1 MNLILA
7 IALIVA
13 ALILGVV
20 IGAPKKKQNDNS
32 FSKVDNNGPQA
43 TLSEADNKISKL
55 TLEKQELLSKIAKL
69 EQNDASKVSDIQ
81 KKYESLLSEAKSKCD
96 QLDKQLKD
104 ALNGKVDN
112 SLKSQ
117 LAEVEKL
124 KKQISDLE
132 DEIEDKEDDL
142 SSLKKKMRSKD
153 EELTNVQNS
162 LQKEQKNSQKLQ
174 GELDSTKQTL
184 KETREELDLK
194 VSSLMFI
201 QEILSAPETSTEDV
215 QKLYRDI
222 NNFESFVK
230 GQFMSLNA
238 HLYESGYLSWNDK
251 GGKAGFADKKA
262 YFVNQFDQWA
272 ATRRKSWLDG
282 KTTIALVGEFSA
294 GKTSIV
300 NRILSQDN
308 PNIPKLPVSAKATT
322 AIPTYIA
329 GGQAVSY
336 NFISGDGKSKKIL
349 EETFK
354 KVSKE
359 VLGQVKGVSALI
371 KYFVMTYKNPNLN
384 GLSIL
389 DTPGFNSNDKE
400 DADRTIDVINECDA
414 LFWVFDVNAGT
425 VNRSSLNLIKDKLN
439 KPLYVVINKC
449 DTKAD
454 SEVQKVENLIKKT
467 FSDAGM
473 QVMQYIRFSQ
483 NAPLDQIMNPIKSV
497 KRNDARDTFV
507 GDVGGDL
514 EQVKSIMDNNVK
526 EANKRYTSA
535 QRKGDNITDKFIG
548 SMQALQGDCNS
559 AYSIPRWVEHFFRSD
574 RYEMD
579 ASEGNRLKA
588 LLEQIAGD
596 RVRDL
601 AEKFDERVD
610 QAAEIQQAYSDLCDF
625 KAAFQKTDE
634 CYSEYKRIAKQLN

>member
-1 MNLILA
+1 MNLTLA
-7 IALIVA
+7 IALIA
-13 ALILGVV
+13 SALILGII
-20 IGAPKKKQNDNS
+20 IGMPKQKQKDNTHAQTDS
-32 FSKVDNNGPQA
+32 NISKTVF
-43 TLSEADNKISKL
+43 SEADSKISKL
-55 TLEKQELLSKIAKL
+55 TFENQELLSKIAKL
-69 EQNDASKVSDIQ
+69 EQDDASKVIDIQ
-81 KKYESLLSEAKSKCD
+81 KKYESLLSEAKSKSE

-104 ALNGKVDN
+104 SLNGKVDD
-112 SLKSQ
+112 SLISQ
-117 LAEVEKL
+117 LTEVENL
-124 KKQISDLE
+124 KKRISDLE
-132 DEIEDKEDDL
+132 DEVEDKEDDL

-153 EELTNVQNS
+153 EELVDVQS
-162 LQKEQKNSQKLQ
+162 TLQKEQQNSKKLQ
-174 GELDSTKQTL
+174 GELASTVQSL
-184 KETREELDLK
+184 KETRAELDLK
-194 VSSLMFI
+194 VRSLVFV

-215 QKLYRDI
+215 QKLNCAI

-238 HLYESGYLSWNDK
+238 HLYESGYLRWGDK
-251 GGKAGFADKKA
+251 DGKEGFADKKA
-262 YFVNQFDQWA
+262 YFVKQFDQWA
-272 ATRRKSWLDG
+272 ATRRKSWLEG
-282 KTTIALVGEFSA
+282 KTTVALVGEFSA

-336 NFISGDGKSKKIL
+336 NFISGDGKSKIIL

-400 DADRTIDVINECDA
+400 DAARTIDVINECDA

-425 VNRSSLNLIKDKLN
+425 VNRSSLTLIKERLN

-454 SEVQKVENLIKKT
+454 SEVLKVENLIKKT
-467 FSDAGM
+467 FADAGM
-473 QVMQYIRFSQ
+473 SVVQYIRFSQ
-483 NAPLDQIMNPIKSV
+483 NAPLEQIMNPIKSV
-497 KRNDARDTFV
+497 KRDGARDTFV
-507 GDVGGDL
+507 GDVGTDL
-514 EQVKSIMDNNVK
+514 EQVKTFMNDQVK
-526 EANKRYTSA
+526 SSNSRYVSA
-535 QRKGDNITDKFIG
+535 QKKGDNITDKIIR

-579 ASEGNRLKA
+579 ASEGKRLKD

-601 AEKFDERVD
+601 AVKFDERVD
-610 QAAEIQQAYSDLCDF
+610 QASEIQQAYSDLCDY
-625 KAAFQKTDE
+625 KSAFQKTDE
-634 CYSEYKRIAKQLN
+634 CYSEYKRITKQLN